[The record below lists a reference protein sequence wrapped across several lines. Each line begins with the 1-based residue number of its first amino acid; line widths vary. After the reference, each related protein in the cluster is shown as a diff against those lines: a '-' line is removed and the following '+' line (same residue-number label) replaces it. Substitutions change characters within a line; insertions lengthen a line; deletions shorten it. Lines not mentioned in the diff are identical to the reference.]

1 MMNVD
6 VDVKVVTRYLEGQSS
21 PEQNQ
26 FVFAYTIDIQNRSGH
41 PVRLLTREWT
51 ISDADGKKTHVA
63 GDGVI
68 GQQPWIQ
75 PGECFSYTSG
85 TVLTTPLGS
94 MQGQYGLI
102 DEQGRPFVVAIPAF
116 SLALPNMLH

>member
-1 MMNVD
+1 MSVD
-6 VDVKVVTRYLEGQSS
+6 IEVKVSTRYLEGQSS

-26 FVFAYTIDIQNRSGH
+26 FVFAYSIEIHNRSSH
-41 PVRLLTREWT
+41 PVRLLTREWN
-51 ISDADGKKTHVA
+51 ISDADGKLTHVA
-63 GDGVI
+63 GDGVV

-75 PGECFSYTSG
+75 PGDTFSYTSG

-94 MQGQYGLI
+94 MEGNYGLI
-102 DEQGRPFVVAIPAF
+102 DEQGRPFVVPIPAF

>member
-1 MMNVD
+1 MSAYVE
-6 VDVKVVTRYLEGQSS
+6 VKVATRYLEGQSS

-26 FVFAYTIDIQNRSGH
+26 FVFAYSIDIHNRSSH

-51 ISDADGKKTHVA
+51 ISDADGKTTHVA
-63 GDGVI
+63 GDGVV

-75 PGECFSYTSG
+75 PGETFSYTSG

-94 MQGQYGLI
+94 MEGQYGLV
-102 DEQGRPFVVAIPAF
+102 DEQGRPFVAPIPAF